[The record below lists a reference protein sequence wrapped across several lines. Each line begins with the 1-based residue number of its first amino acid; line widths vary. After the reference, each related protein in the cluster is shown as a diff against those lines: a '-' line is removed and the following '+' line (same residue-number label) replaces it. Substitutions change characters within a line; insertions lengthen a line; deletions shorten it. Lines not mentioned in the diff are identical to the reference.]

1 MRNFDLRAI
10 VFLSLTTLLS
20 SCSAPSEEKKSDTTN
35 GATTTTTTTTA
46 APAHAV
52 VKSPPLVSPLH
63 QTYMLDDKIEY
74 AIDSLKKSK
83 SLGEMKKGRTASE
96 GNFFYIVS
104 FRARNSGTEPAKVS
118 TDAMTVKAVDHDE
131 YPPSEAGKEAVT
143 LNGGPKEMFVCQLE
157 PGEAKPLLAIFD
169 LPPSAIEG
177 GADFIIPSTKANSSD
192 RWVVRL
198 DNTKKKHR

>member
-1 MRNFDLRAI
+1 MHKLNLFTL
-10 VFLSLTTLLS
+10 VFIGSMTLLCACS
-20 SCSAPSEEKKSDTTN
+20 SSGDEKKTDTSNVADTT
-35 GATTTTTTTTA
+35 AT
-46 APAHAV
+46 PRAV

-63 QTYMLDDKIEY
+63 QTYMLDDKVEY

-104 FRARNSGTEPAKVS
+104 FRARNAGTDPATVSTEP
-118 TDAMTVKAVDHDE
+118 MTVKAVDNE
-131 YPPSEAGKEAVT
+131 GYQSSVAGKEAVT
-143 LNGGPKEMFVCQLE
+143 LNGGSKDLFVCKLE
-157 PGEAKPLLAIFD
+157 PGETKPFLAIFD

-177 GADFIIPSTKANSSD
+177 GADLIIPSTKSGSQD

-198 DNTKKKHR
+198 DNSKKHH